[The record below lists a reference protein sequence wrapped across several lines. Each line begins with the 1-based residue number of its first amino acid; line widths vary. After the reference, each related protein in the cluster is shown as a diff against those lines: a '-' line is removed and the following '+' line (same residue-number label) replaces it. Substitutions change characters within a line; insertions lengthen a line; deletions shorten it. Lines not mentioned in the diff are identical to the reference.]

1 MDLPV
6 ASTTIIVSGI
16 TTISWVS
23 ALSRREI
30 SRRSVIRRSPIG
42 IGIGRRRVVA
52 AIGVIVAAARG
63 RGRIVLHGTARRRSI
78 TGAIIIVIATR
89 TTISV
94 AVTTTTARTISA
106 GRATPI
112 VVVHGRRIR
121 STSWGAGS
129 TALARRHV
137 RLSLEC
143 HVRLEFLQGE
153 GASLSY
159 VSNALDSLSLEFT
172 PVELLNSRSKVCCS
186 LEFDETVPC

>member
-23 ALSRREI
+23 ALSWREV
-30 SRRSVIRRSPIG
+30 SRGSVIGRSPIG

-52 AIGVIVAAARG
+52 AIGVVVAAARG
-63 RGRIVLHGTARRRSI
+63 RGRIVLHRTARRRSI

-89 TTISV
+89 TTIPV
-94 AVTTTTARTISA
+94 AVTTTTTAGTVSA
-106 GRATPI
+106 GRAAPI

-129 TALARRHV
+129 TALARRHI
-137 RLSLEC
+137 RLSLEGY
-143 HVRLEFLQGE
+143 VRLEFL
-153 GASLSY
+153 
-159 VSNALDSLSLEFT
+159 
-172 PVELLNSRSKVCCS
+172 
-186 LEFDETVPC
+186 